1 MGLNYYICTGEN
13 PEPYSYL
20 GGKFPVSAIISL
32 FTLVTYT
39 GVSFR
44 LALEKREIRLQEQQQ
59 VFHLQ
64 QNGFFDKLF
73 PHVSKYAWSTLDLKN
88 LYVSIFSSEHYTYKV
103 YVWFPNQ
110 SCMFVIVG
118 DSILWNKYTKE
129 LTARELQTSGMG
141 QFCFLLH
148 QYILGMV
155 AVWTLVINT
164 YLRKE
169 ELRKCKYL
177 QMYPDL

>member
-1 MGLNYYICTGEN
+1 MAICQDDLFGLFLHLLSFFFCFCVTYLKMAVPGKMGLNYYICTGEN

-88 LYVSIFSSEHYTYKV
+88 LYVSIFSSEHYFK
-103 YVWFPNQ
+103 
-110 SCMFVIVG
+110 
-118 DSILWNKYTKE
+118 IL
-129 LTARELQTSGMG
+129 
-141 QFCFLLH
+141 
-148 QYILGMV
+148 YI
-155 AVWTLVINT
+155 
-164 YLRKE
+164 
-169 ELRKCKYL
+169 
-177 QMYPDL
+177 